1 MGAPGALT
9 PVAHRL
15 RHPAGHQWLVI
26 CMPTDDSK
34 EWIIDGA
41 ADRDAA
47 EAKLKQWA
55 GRGSVEWHGEFQFRI
70 AEATR

>member
-1 MGAPGALT
+1 
-9 PVAHRL
+9 
-15 RHPAGHQWLVI
+15 
-26 CMPTDDSK
+26 MPTDDSK